1 MFGRLRVKLC
11 PDFGRSRARP
21 CPISFAPCPFPNPTG
36 SPEHRSPIPSSLT
49 HHRRIT
55 DASRRF
61 HSAEHRAPC
70 TLYQNRNLIAQIES
84 TPALTCGSSV
94 PKPIDNKPRHR
105 VLPPGHWRLKR
116 RICWLFHANMCK
128 FDAEIVI
135 DKDGE
140 NDLNLS

>member
-1 MFGRLRVKLC
+1 M
-11 PDFGRSRARP
+11 PDFFRTL
-21 CPISFAPCPFPNPTG
+21 PFSKPDWKSGTPVPDTVVTDA
-36 SPEHRSPIPSSLT
+36 SPT
-49 HHRRIT
+49 HHRRVT

-84 TPALTCGSSV
+84 TPALTGGSSV